1 MPTLYV
7 IAGPN
12 GCGKSTL
19 TRTAWLSDLDIIDPD
34 AIARATAS
42 ATPAAAAR
50 EALKRRQ
57 AALRAGRTHLLETT
71 LAGSG
76 VLHHMESARTTGLR
90 IELHYVCVESPDLA
104 LHRIRTRVASGGH
117 DVPETDVRRRFFR
130 SQANLPVAIAR
141 SDEARLYDNTD
152 PDRPHREVAV
162 RTGAAWWTSERLSG
176 WAEAAI
182 AGVPMASFGGSD
194 GGCRRSNCTIGR
206 AMSPSSNRTR

>member
-19 TRTAWLSDLDIIDPD
+19 TRTAWLSGLDIIDPD

-71 LAGSG
+71 PAGSG

-117 DVPETDVRRRFFR
+117 DLPETDVRRRFFR
-130 SQANLPVAIAR
+130 SPTRPGFR
-141 SDEARLYDNTD
+141 STHA
-152 PDRPHREVAV
+152 AV
-162 RTGAAWWTSERLSG
+162 QCLTSMTLTPG
-176 WAEAAI
+176 
-182 AGVPMASFGGSD
+182 GPMATTSISSD
-194 GGCRRSNCTIGR
+194 WSRCVAEKAGFVNSSH
-206 AMSPSSNRTR
+206 SPSPGTEIRRLLICSNALRSLSLTNGPQ